1 MVEHSAP
8 PISAGPPDAAP
19 ELARLRAENARL
31 RAANAAAFSYIRART
46 DALLDVLGTKTL
58 RPDELD
64 DEGLLAFDPIGIV
77 AETFRHV
84 LDTLRATNARL
95 RIAHGEIQAIFDT
108 VGAALLVLDPQ
119 RRVQAWNQQA
129 ARLLAGEACD
139 LHGRDCREALCQG
152 VPGEEQCSFRR
163 VMTTGREAV
172 IPGVR
177 LGERTFDVIGRPLFN
192 EAGEISQVVLAYQDI
207 SAHRQNEL
215 ALRRA
220 LAEAREAQTKIQG
233 ILRAAA
239 DGLILTDDRG
249 RIVLINDRAERL
261 FAIGP
266 VKPGELPSFRA
277 IRHAGL
283 IALLGQ
289 APHHQGE
296 LLVADFNFPGPGG
309 EEHIY
314 QARIT
319 IIRGVRGGFRGCIT
333 SLHDV
338 TQQRE
343 VERMKSEFVSTAAH
357 ELRTPLATILG
368 YADLLL
374 NCPELAQG
382 KLDEFLALIQNRAEH
397 LARIVNDLLDI
408 SRIEA
413 GEGLKLVFQPCHLD
427 LICREVLLG
436 LEASPERHPV
446 EVDFPAG
453 GVTLQGDRFALSQ
466 VVENLLSNAI
476 KYSPAGGAIRLAAR
490 VTDGSCELVV
500 ADRGIGMSTDQLEH
514 LFEKFYRANTADT
527 AVPGTGL
534 GMTIVKQLVEAHHG
548 QIVVESQPGL
558 GTTVRIRLPLV
569 QPHPE

>member
-1 MVEHSAP
+1 MAE
-8 PISAGPPDAAP
+8 AGDTPMTAAP
-19 ELARLRAENARL
+19 LDAVAELARLREENARL
-31 RAANAAAFSYIRART
+31 RAANAAAFHYIRAST

-58 RPDELD
+58 KPDELD
-64 DEGLLAFDPIGIV
+64 DQRLLAFDPIGIV

-84 LDTLRATNARL
+84 LETLRTTNAKL
-95 RIAHGEIQAIFDT
+95 RVAHGEIQAIFDT
-108 VGAALLVLDPQ
+108 VGAALLVLDPE

-129 ARLLAGEACD
+129 ARLLAGDACN
-139 LHGRDCREALCQG
+139 LHGRDCREALCPG
-152 VPGEEQCSFRR
+152 VPGEEQCSFRK
-163 VMTTGREAV
+163 VMSTGREAV

-220 LAEAREAQTKIQG
+220 LTDAREAQTKIQG

-239 DGLILTDDRG
+239 DGLILTDGRG
-249 RIVLINDRAERL
+249 RIVLINHRAELL
-261 FAIGP
+261 FGIGP
-266 VKPGELPSFRA
+266 VKPGELPSFRT

-283 IALLGQ
+283 LDLLGQ
-289 APHHQGE
+289 APHHKGE
-296 LLVADFNFPGPGG
+296 LLVADFDFPGQAG
-309 EEHIY
+309 EEHVY
-314 QARIT
+314 QARVT

-338 TQQRE
+338 TRQRQ

-436 LEASPERHPV
+436 LEVSATRHPI
-446 EVDFPAG
+446 EFDFPSG
-453 GVTLQGDRFALSQ
+453 GVTLQGDRFALAQ

-476 KYSPAGGAIRLAAR
+476 KYSPAGGPIRLAAQVVDDR
-490 VTDGSCELVV
+490 CELVV
-500 ADRGIGMSTDQLEH
+500 TDHGIGMSAEQLEH

-548 QIVVESQPGL
+548 QIAVESHPGL